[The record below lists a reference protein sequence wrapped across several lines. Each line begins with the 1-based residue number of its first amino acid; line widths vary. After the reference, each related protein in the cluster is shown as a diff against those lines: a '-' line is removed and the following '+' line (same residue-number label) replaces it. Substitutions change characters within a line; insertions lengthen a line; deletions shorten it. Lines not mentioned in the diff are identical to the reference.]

1 MSQVLDLEKFKKDS
15 LTIKLGGKEFVINK
29 IPFDISLEL
38 YDLIPVFQNME
49 SEKKIKKEDY
59 IKMLN
64 VFYEIFKL
72 SDSALEYEWLRKEI
86 DQDVFSEI
94 SVPIFLKV
102 FQDSKKN
109 KEKEDDLP
117 RSTLDG

>member
-15 LTIKLGGKEFVINK
+15 LTIKLGGKEFVITK

-64 VFYEIFKL
+64 VFYDIFKL

-109 KEKEDDLP
+109 KENADDLP
-117 RSTLDG
+117 KSTLDG